1 MTRIWVYREE
11 FGIATSA
18 GLSLRQIETLAYA
31 YFRGGPDVKK
41 QIEHGN
47 LSWTLKNLKCPEL
60 SSHCNAPGLTPDES
74 RFVRNLE
81 SCGTYMKRLAS
92 CFGRTWNTS
101 GGFGK
106 TVRILADGILSNL
119 PGFEKELRRLYDCR

>member
-18 GLSLRQIETLAYA
+18 GLGLRQIETLAYA
-31 YFRGGPDVKK
+31 CFRGGPDVKK

-92 CFGRTWNTS
+92 CFGRTWNTKRRFREDGEDS
-101 GGFGK
+101 GGRDS
-106 TVRILADGILSNL
+106 VEPSGIRE
-119 PGFEKELRRLYDCR
+119 GIEEVV